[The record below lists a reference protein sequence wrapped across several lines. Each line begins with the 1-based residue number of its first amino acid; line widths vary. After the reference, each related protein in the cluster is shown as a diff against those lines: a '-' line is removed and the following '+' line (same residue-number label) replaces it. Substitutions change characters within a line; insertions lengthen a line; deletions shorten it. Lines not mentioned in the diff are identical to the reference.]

1 MAKRLEKNVPSTVVI
16 QTRVTPGERRL
27 TAHLARKRGVSL
39 SEYLRTLVLEDSAA
53 VKQGVHYPTRV
64 AELEAEVAIV
74 KAERDRLV
82 AAGVKVPRR

>member
-1 MAKRLEKNVPSTVVI
+1 MSKRLEKSVPSTVVI
-16 QTRVTPGERRL
+16 QSRVTPGERRL
-27 TAHLARKRGVSL
+27 MAHLARKRGVSM

-53 VKQGVHYPTRV
+53 VKLGIHYPTRV
-64 AELEAEVAIV
+64 AELEAEVARV